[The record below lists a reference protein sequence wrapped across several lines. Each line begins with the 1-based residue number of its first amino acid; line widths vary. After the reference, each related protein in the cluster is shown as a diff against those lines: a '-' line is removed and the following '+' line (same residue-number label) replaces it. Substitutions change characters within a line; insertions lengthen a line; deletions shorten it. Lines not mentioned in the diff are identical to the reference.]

1 MKFQKN
7 KLKIFS
13 FLVLILFLLSACSNT
28 NTKQTVLQKP
38 YEDTEFLMG
47 TYVTLRIY
55 DEGKEEILEEGFNRV
70 KELADKISGE
80 TKESEI
86 SLVNKAAGEK
96 SVVLSEDVYDL
107 VKYAADYTKVSKGE
121 FDYAIGPITDLW
133 RIGFDDARKPEQSEI
148 DQALQLVDYKSV
160 ELNDEEHSVFLE
172 KKGMMLDLG
181 AIAKGYMADEVYKL
195 FKDEGVTTAII
206 DLGGNVFVM
215 GGSPSR
221 DGEFWN
227 VGIQDPL
234 GNRGESIG
242 STKQTNRSIVTSGIY
257 ERYIEVDGK
266 LYHHLMDPDIGYP
279 FENGIAG
286 ISIISDKSVDGD
298 ALSTLVFGLGLE
310 VGLEYVNQREDVEA
324 VFVTKDQDVYV
335 SEGLQD
341 NFELTN
347 KEYTLIEE

>member
-1 MKFQKN
+1 MKVQKY
-7 KLKIFS
+7 KLKVVGSLI
-13 FLVLILFLLSACSNT
+13 LILFFLSACS
-28 NTKQTVLQKP
+28 KQENKSVLLKQP

-55 DEGKEEILEEGFNRV
+55 DEGKEEVLGKGFDRV

-86 SLVNKAAGEK
+86 SAINRAAGEK
-96 SVVLSEDVYDL
+96 PVVLSDDVYEL
-107 VKYAADYTKVSKGE
+107 VRYAADYTAMSKGE

-133 RIGFDDARKPEQSEI
+133 RIGFDDARKPEQVEI
-148 DQALQLVDYKSV
+148 DEALKLVDY
-160 ELNDEEHSVFLE
+160 ENIDLNDDEQSVFLE
-172 KKGMMLDLG
+172 KEGMMLDLG
-181 AIAKGYMADEVYKL
+181 AIAKGYMADEVQEL
-195 FKDEGVTTAII
+195 FKEEGVTTAII

-221 DGEFWN
+221 NGEFWN

-242 STKQTNRSIVTSGIY
+242 STKQADRSIVTSGIY
-257 ERYIEVDGK
+257 ERYLEVDGK
-266 LYHHLMDPDIGYP
+266 TYHHLMDPDKGYP
-279 FENGIAG
+279 FENEIVG

-310 VGLEYVNQREDVEA
+310 EGLEYVNQSEKVEA
-324 VFVTKDQDVYV
+324 VFVTKDKKVYV
-335 SEGLQD
+335 SNGLRD
-341 NFELTN
+341 NFELTS
-347 KEYTLIEE
+347 KEYTISEE

>member
-1 MKFQKN
+1 MKIQKK
-7 KLKIFS
+7 KLS
-13 FLVLILFLLSACSNT
+13 LLGILTVIIVFLSACGDN
-28 NTKQTVLQKP
+28 NPNQVLLKQP

-55 DEGKEEILEEGFNRV
+55 DEEKEAVLEKGFDRV
-70 KELADKISGE
+70 KDLADRISGE

-86 SLVNKAAGEK
+86 TAVNKAAGK
-96 SVVLSEDVYDL
+96 NSVVLSDDIYDL
-107 VKYAADYTKVSKGE
+107 VKYAANYTAESKGE
-121 FDYAIGPITDLW
+121 FDYTIGPITDLW
-133 RIGFDDARKPEQSEI
+133 RIGFDDARKPDQVEI
-148 DQALQLVDYKSV
+148 DEALKLVDYEKI
-160 ELNDEEHSVFLE
+160 ELDDENHSVFL
-172 KKGMMLDLG
+172 KKEGMMLDLG
-181 AIAKGYMADEVYKL
+181 AIAKGYMADEIHEL
-195 FKDEGVTTAII
+195 FEEEGVTTAII

-227 VGIQDPL
+227 VGVQDPL

-257 ERYIEVDGK
+257 ERYLEVDGK
-266 LYHHLMDPDIGYP
+266 IYHHLMDPDVGYP
-279 FENGIAG
+279 FENEIAG

-310 VGLEYVNQREDVEA
+310 AGLEYVNQREDVEA
-324 VFVTKDQDVYV
+324 VFISKDREVYL
-335 SEGLQD
+335 SEGLKD
-341 NFELTN
+341 NFELTS